1 MTDKQIIIDGVD
13 VSGCKCY
20 NPNIKMDCLLY
31 PLQSDVCKNNPNCH
45 YKLYKHKEQECEALN
60 KVAKTHLAET
70 FEMQK
75 EIDQLKA
82 ENETYKKMLEDEEII
97 LALNEVRTGERHLW
111 YNKAQRL
118 EQTLAEIKEICN
130 SVWGNGLDE
139 EVDKFDLIL
148 QKISEVKND

>member
-1 MTDKQIIIDGVD
+1 MFLQL
-13 VSGCKCY
+13 
-20 NPNIKMDCLLY
+20 CLVLRI
-31 PLQSDVCKNNPNCH
+31 
-45 YKLYKHKEQECEALN
+45 
-60 KVAKTHLAET
+60 LAET